1 MKCVRFLTV
10 GFLTPR
16 KKRAPAALLA
26 CVFCIV
32 SIDGARTETE
42 AAPTEVQDSFLLAV
56 EAVKSDEFKRAFML
70 FEGLAQQDDYDA
82 QYNLA
87 LLLRAGK
94 GAPQN
99 FVGALEWAWLAH
111 LGGVTQAAR
120 LSEDL
125 MAVTTPAAQ
134 LTVLERIDERLQAR
148 LARGDRTAVMQYVTF
163 NRGILPQA
171 DLKRAYIWAL
181 LAAALGIETGFQTR
195 DEIAK
200 LMEISDVLE
209 AQETARQMFADQ
221 DLVNLF
227 SESASG
233 SGSR

>member
-1 MKCVRFLTV
+1 MQCVRFLTV
-10 GFLTPR
+10 GFLTPC
-16 KKRAPAALLA
+16 KKRASAALLA
-26 CVFCIV
+26 CVLCIV
-32 SIDGARTETE
+32 SLDRARTETE
-42 AAPTEVQDSFLLAV
+42 PAPPEVQDSFLTAV

-70 FEGLAQQDDYDA
+70 FEELAQQDDYDA

-94 GAPQN
+94 GEPQN

-111 LGGVTQAAR
+111 LGGVTRAAR

-134 LTVLERIDERLQAR
+134 STVLERIDERLQAR

-163 NRGILPQA
+163 NRGILAQP

-181 LAAALGIETGFQTR
+181 LAAALGIETGFQAR

-200 LMEISDVLE
+200 LLEISDVLE
-209 AQETARQMFADQ
+209 AQEVARQMFADQ
-221 DLVNLF
+221 ELVNLF
-227 SESASG
+227 SDSASG
-233 SGSR
+233 SR